1 MHVIIYIVRKA
12 AFWLVPRLNSI
23 NHLAVWAFKERR
35 LGVFGY
41 ALLDAVDVKIMV

>member
-1 MHVIIYIVRKA
+1 MSSY
-12 AFWLVPRLNSI
+12 SI

-41 ALLDAVDVKIMV
+41 ALLDAVLGLGGGPFASRFKRVVD